1 MELTRWNPNRNLFNF
16 GDTFDRFFDDFLY
29 PTLRSGDGDT
39 LWGWNPLV
47 DIYDEKDHMV
57 ITAELPG
64 VDKKDIVIDVKD
76 RILTLKGERSD
87 DNEVKEGDFYRR
99 ERSYGKFERAFT
111 LPMDVDP
118 DKISATYKEGVLKLE
133 IPKPEGMKPKKITVH

>member
-1 MELTRWNPNRNLFNF
+1 MELTKWNPHRSLFNF
-16 GDTFDRFFDDFLY
+16 SDPFDRFFDNFFY
-29 PTLRSGDGDT
+29 PTRGDKSDSM
-39 LWGWNPLV
+39 WDWNPLV
-47 DIYDEKDHMV
+47 DIYDEKDHLV

-76 RILTLKGERSD
+76 RMLTLKGERST

-99 ERSYGKFERAFT
+99 ERSYGKFERVFT
-111 LPMDVDP
+111 LPVDVDP

-133 IPKPEGMKPKKITVH
+133 IPKPEDRKPKKITVH